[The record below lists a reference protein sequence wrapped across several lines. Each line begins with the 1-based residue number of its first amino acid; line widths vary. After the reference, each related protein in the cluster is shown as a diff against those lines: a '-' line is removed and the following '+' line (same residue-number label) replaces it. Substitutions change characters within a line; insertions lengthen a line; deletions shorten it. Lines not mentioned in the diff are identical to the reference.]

1 MMPYASRMTITST
14 TGPGG
19 QRAFG
24 APNSG
29 SAGIADVASLAGVSQ
44 STVSNVLNH
53 RERVA
58 TDTIERVERAIAML
72 GYVPNGAARSLAA
85 GRTRS
90 IGLVLSDLGNSLFVD
105 IARGAEQAAEE
116 RGLSLLVANADG
128 RLEREDR
135 YVDLFTE
142 SRVLGTLLTLNDE
155 SHYRALSARR
165 SRGGVLTLLNFHAD
179 AAAYC
184 SAYFDNEAGGRLAT
198 QHLLDTGRMRLA
210 FVGGPEALQPV
221 ADRREG
227 FRRTLAAAGVRPV
240 EEFSPDGINRAD
252 GWQVGRR
259 LAPLVAAG
267 ELDGVVAASDLLAAG
282 IVQAFTEV
290 PGLSVPESVG
300 VIGYD
305 NNQAAW
311 DAPIPISTVSQPGA
325 DLGYAGV
332 GLLLDDLDS
341 GEHEH
346 RAVRLE
352 PSLVVRRSTGR

>member
-1 MMPYASRMTITST
+1 MTITST
-14 TGPGG
+14 MSSGG
-19 QRAFG
+19 QRAPG
-24 APNSG
+24 ATSTG
-29 SAGIADVASLAGVSQ
+29 TAGIADVASLAGVSQ

-58 TDTIERVERAIAML
+58 AETIDRVERAISML

-85 GRTRS
+85 GRSRS

-105 IARGAEQAAEE
+105 IARGAERAAEE
-116 RGLSLLVANADG
+116 HGLSLLVANADG

-155 SHYRALSARR
+155 THYRALSTRRAR
-165 SRGGVLTLLNFHAD
+165 GTVLTLLNFHAD
-179 AAAYC
+179 AAAFC

-198 QHLLDTGRMRLA
+198 QHLLDTGRSRLV
-210 FVGGPEALQPV
+210 FVGGPSALQPV

-227 FRRTLAAAGVRPV
+227 FRRTLAASGIRPV
-240 EEFSPDGINRAD
+240 DELSPDGINRAD
-252 GWQVGRR
+252 GWKVGHA
-259 LAPLVAAG
+259 LAARVVTG
-267 ELDGVVAASDLLAAG
+267 EIDGVVAASDLLAAG
-282 IVQAFTEV
+282 IVQAFTESSGIGV
-290 PGLSVPESVG
+290 PDIVG

-311 DAPIPISTVSQPGA
+311 DSPIQISTISQPGA
-325 DLGYAGV
+325 ELGYAGV

-352 PSLVVRRSTGR
+352 PSLVVRQSTGR